1 MLYYLTWWRCGT
13 TWVTNRVMK
22 GLPMSPLSSCILQ
35 CVNSYFCVFFLFS
48 STLLSLLKGYGTV
61 TCFLNILRC
70 FHFFSLKIYLHS
82 ELVFTAR
89 VCVCAVSFIPS
100 FCFISLSEFLFCFAL
115 VYLKHST
122 LTCFVLSCAV
132 FHLLLFEV
140 PFRALD
146 KSAFCTD
153 HHHHH
158 LAVLWWPCAWNPR
171 KMNVV
176 LN

>member
-13 TWVTNRVMK
+13 TWVTHSVMK

-70 FHFFSLKIYLHS
+70 FHFFFLKIYLHS

-89 VCVCAVSFIPS
+89 VCVCCVLHSFILFNFPVRISVLFCPRVFETFHSHMFRPFVCSVSFVIVWS
-100 FCFISLSEFLFCFAL
+100 
-115 VYLKHST
+115 
-122 LTCFVLSCAV
+122 
-132 FHLLLFEV
+132 
-140 PFRALD
+140 PFQGFR
-146 KSAFCTD
+146 
-153 HHHHH
+153 
-158 LAVLWWPCAWNPR
+158 
-171 KMNVV
+171 
-176 LN
+176 